1 MTETVDYHVLGH
13 VDKVEI
19 RSYPSMLL
27 ATVEEMTDEKA
38 FNILFRYISGENR
51 VSARMEMTAP
61 VISAGPGHQ
70 RLPMISPVVS
80 DSRSFSFVMPKG
92 YTAHDIPEPLDQRV
106 RIEAKPPRKL
116 AVLRF
121 RGRLNRQRLE
131 RHTNELLS
139 SLDKGSLESEG
150 EPFLMRYNPPFTP
163 GFLRRNE
170 VAVEVRGD
178 LRGDSYSL
186 S

>member
-1 MTETVDYHVLGH
+1 MTETVDYRVLGH
-13 VDKVEI
+13 VDKIEI

-38 FNILFRYISGENR
+38 FNILFSYINAENK
-51 VSARMEMTAP
+51 VSAGMEMTAP
-61 VISAGPGHQ
+61 VISAGPDRQ

-80 DSRSFSFVMPKG
+80 DFRSFSFVMPNG

-121 RGRLNRQRLE
+121 RGRLNPQRLE
-131 RHTNELLS
+131 RHTKELLS
-139 SLDKGSLESEG
+139 SLNKQSLESEG
-150 EPFLMRYNPPFTP
+150 EPFLMRYNPPLHTRVSP
-163 GFLRRNE
+163 QK
-170 VAVEVRGD
+170 
-178 LRGDSYSL
+178 
-186 S
+186 